1 MSSLKLF
8 PLIVSILLL
17 QSCGTITKP
26 SIVYKDIKQKITC
39 PPVYMEKSADLE
51 KLSESTNIP
60 VYMKGT
66 LFDYYELKAKHEGL
80 LACIQS
86 FNSR

>member
-1 MSSLKLF
+1 
-8 PLIVSILLL
+8 
-17 QSCGTITKP
+17 
-26 SIVYKDIKQKITC
+26 
-39 PPVYMEKSADLE
+39 MEKAADLE
-51 KLSESTNIP
+51 KLSESTDIP